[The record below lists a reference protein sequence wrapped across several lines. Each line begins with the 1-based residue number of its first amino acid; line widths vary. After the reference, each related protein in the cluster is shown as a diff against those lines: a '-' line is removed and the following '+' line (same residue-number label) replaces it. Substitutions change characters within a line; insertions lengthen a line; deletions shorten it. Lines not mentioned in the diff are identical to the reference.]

1 MILLIFTTNF
11 LVPIPAILSIG
22 STITW
27 VNAGVLLAGFKFDV
41 IGAILL
47 VMIVGMSVDYAAH
60 LTHFYNEAGGTR
72 YEKAQL
78 ALHGVGISVRARGG

>member
-1 MILLIFTTNF
+1 M
-11 LVPIPAILSIG
+11 G
-22 STITW
+22 Y
-27 VNAGVLLAGFKFDV
+27 KFDL

-72 YEKAQL
+72 YEKAQG
-78 ALHGVGISVRARGG
+78 ALHGVGLSVVGQGLGLGLGVALMT